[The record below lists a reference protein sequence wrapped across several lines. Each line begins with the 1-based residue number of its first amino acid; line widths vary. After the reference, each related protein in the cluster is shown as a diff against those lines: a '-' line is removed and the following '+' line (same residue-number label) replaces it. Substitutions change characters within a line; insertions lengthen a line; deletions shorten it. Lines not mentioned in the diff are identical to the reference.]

1 MRVGIRSTTQLR
13 AKDIRERI
21 NKWDFTEIKSFCM
34 AKENI
39 SEMKREIKEKIN
51 KYYYIKLKSSCVA
64 KEIIIK
70 MKREPTVWENIC
82 Q

>member
-39 SEMKREIKEKIN
+39 SEMKREI
-51 KYYYIKLKSSCVA
+51 S
-64 KEIIIK
+64 
-70 MKREPTVWENIC
+70 VWETIFANGTLGKGLISKIYKELT
-82 Q
+82 